1 MAPRDKEDMAL
12 DGIFRIQPWYTI
24 LQRWIIKHGRHE
36 KNDKYKNKKKQTN
49 NKKLSEFCIHATKKY
64 TKNVF

>member
-12 DGIFRIQPWYTI
+12 DGTFHIQLWYTI
-24 LQRWIIKHGRHE
+24 FQRWIIKDGRHE
-36 KNDKYKNKKKQTN
+36 KTVYENKKTN

-64 TKNVF
+64 MNNVF